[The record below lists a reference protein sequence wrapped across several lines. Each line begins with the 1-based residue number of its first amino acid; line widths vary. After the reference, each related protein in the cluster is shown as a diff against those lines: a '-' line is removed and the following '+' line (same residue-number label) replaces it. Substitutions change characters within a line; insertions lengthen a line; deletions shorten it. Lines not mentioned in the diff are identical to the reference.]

1 MVEKQPTRV
10 HLIAG
15 GYPPGK
21 HAGHD
26 MDYARL
32 RLLEKLGQDD
42 SIHTTVGG
50 DYTDTVSYTHLTL
63 PTILLV

>member
-15 GYPPGK
+15 GYPPGQ

-32 RLLEKLGQDD
+32 RLLEKLGQDV

-50 DYTDTVSYTHLTL
+50 DYTD
-63 PTILLV
+63 ID